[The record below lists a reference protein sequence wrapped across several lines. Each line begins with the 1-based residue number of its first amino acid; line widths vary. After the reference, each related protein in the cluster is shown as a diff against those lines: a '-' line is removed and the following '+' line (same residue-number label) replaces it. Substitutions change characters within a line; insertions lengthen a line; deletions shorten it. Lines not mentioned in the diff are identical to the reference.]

1 MVRSVCLIRK
11 FFEWFIRFKEGRGEI
26 EDDPHPGRPCTSKT
40 DASIEE
46 VEEIVQ
52 KIVA

>member
-1 MVRSVCLIRK
+1 MMMSVCLVRK

-26 EDDPHPGRPCTSKT
+26 EDDPRPSSPCTSKT